1 MAIAINTSEDIIRAL
16 REDPYLLDQ
25 ARRAILTDD
34 LLGVPTV
41 QKEMLEEIAD
51 QKTTQNEILKTQNE
65 MLNEI
70 AELRKTQGGILN
82 EIAELRKTQNDLLRR
97 AGNIETRFDRFEVD
111 FGKFRGNFAEVAAV
125 KNAIDIVIMLDEA
138 RDIGIDETSARV
150 LSRDDLRALAREY
163 GTAKLSAIPRDMR
176 RSYYKT
182 DLVIE
187 AVKSDGSVCYIVVQ
201 ASYTCDPRDTAKA
214 IANAELISRFT
225 NKETWPTV
233 AGVRLDNRIRHVIEN
248 GDVFWY
254 PIEDE
259 ELEPEDP
266 I

>member
-16 REDPYLLDQ
+16 REDPHLLDQ

-41 QKEMLEEIAD
+41 QKEMLETQSEMLKEITELR
-51 QKTTQNEILKTQNE
+51 KTQNEILKTQNE
-65 MLNEI
+65 
-70 AELRKTQGGILN
+70 ILK

-97 AGNIETRFDRFEVD
+97 AGNIETRFNRFEGD
-111 FGKFRGNFAEVAAV
+111 FGRFRANFAEVAAV
-125 KNAIDIVIMLDEA
+125 KNAMDIVIMLDEA

-163 GTAKLSAIPRDMR
+163 GAAKLAAIPRDMR

-201 ASYTCDPRDTAKA
+201 ASYTCDPRDTGRA
-214 IANAELISRFT
+214 IANEALICRFT

-233 AGVRLDNRIRHVIEN
+233 AGVRLDNRILHFIEN
-248 GDVFWY
+248 GEVFWY
-254 PIEDE
+254 PIEDRQV
-259 ELEPEDP
+259 EPEDP